1 MTVESTAFYT
11 DWYLAN
17 GTNKTWNYDFA
28 ILAESN
34 ITILVRDGTDDST
47 SVKYTNGFSFNPN
60 SDYSAGTITFPATG
74 DALAAGKQ
82 LRIVRSMDF
91 LQTTEIGMEG
101 NFSPIL
107 HERAFDKLTM
117 QTQELKEGA
126 ERAIKVPLGFSGYE
140 LSSTFADYTTFMKLG
155 DLIVPGPTAAQIQQA
170 ETSAEEAIAA
180 KDAAETARDIAAGYA
195 ASINS
200 VNFYTKIQIDDFR
213 TADQTSAKNAGN
225 LNAGIIPDACLP
237 LSLQPLAQA
246 NVITDCNGASRNGWY
261 AIESSGS
268 NKPSSSGG
276 YVFTIAKHTDWWVQY
291 FFTQSEDAANQLRW
305 RRYRAGS
312 TWGPWVRIYEAEAE
326 LLALIDA
333 QIAATVPASIAP
345 NVQIFTS
352 SGTYT
357 KSSGLKWAK
366 ITVIGG
372 GGGGKSSG
380 GGGGGTA
387 IKYAS
392 ASEIGATNS
401 VIVGAGGN
409 ADSNGG
415 NSSINLG
422 SVTVTGR
429 GGDKNGYGG
438 AGTNGTL
445 NISGGHGF
453 SDNCGGSTIFP
464 GGGSGNSSHATAN
477 TGGGGGYGLS
487 GGSGVVIIEE
497 YF

>member
-107 HERAFDKLTM
+107 HEWAFDKLTM

-225 LNAGIIPDACLP
+225 LNAGIIPDARLP
-237 LSLQPLAQA
+237 SRLKTGSSLYIASQADAEAGVENTKAMTALRTKQAIAAIVPSNPVKAWVNFNGTGQVAIRDSLNVSSIGDNGTCDYTVNFAVALSSA
-246 NVITDCNGASRNGWY
+246 NYAVVCGIGDVSNGNIGMK
-261 AIESSGS
+261 ILT
-268 NKPSSSGG
+268 SGG
-276 YVFTIAKHTDWWVQY
+276 YT
-291 FFTQSEDAANQLRW
+291 
-305 RRYRAGS
+305 
-312 TWGPWVRIYEAEAE
+312 GPPLLKTTSAVR
-326 LLALIDA
+326 
-333 QIAATVPASIAP
+333 V
-345 NVQIFTS
+345 
-352 SGTYT
+352 
-357 KSSGLKWAK
+357 
-366 ITVIGG
+366 GG
-372 GGGGKSSG
+372 
-380 GGGGGTA
+380 
-387 IKYAS
+387 Y
-392 ASEIGATNS
+392 
-401 VIVGAGGN
+401 
-409 ADSNGG
+409 
-415 NSSINLG
+415 
-422 SVTVTGR
+422 
-429 GGDKNGYGG
+429 NGYDI
-438 AGTNGTL
+438 L
-445 NISGGHGF
+445 
-453 SDNCGGSTIFP
+453 
-464 GGGSGNSSHATAN
+464 TA
-477 TGGGGGYGLS
+477 S
-487 GGSGVVIIEE
+487 VVI
-497 YF
+497 FG